1 MASVYLETYGCTLNQ
16 SESEEMMNQLEG
28 HSVAESARDA
38 QIIVL
43 NTCMVIERT
52 ERKILKRISALYK
65 QLGDRK
71 LIISGCMVGPLGDRL
86 QAIYPELEVVPSDLV
101 VSYIDANFAREPAV
115 SPRFNLTAKVKIA
128 QGCRGSCSY
137 CIVRLIKGPI
147 VSRSIEAV
155 TRDVEHRVQHG
166 AKQVFLTAQDV
177 GACGLDSGFRLP
189 DLIEALCELEHEF
202 KLRVGMMNVSS
213 IHDIVEDLVRVF
225 KHPKVYKFLHLPVQ
239 SGSDRVLKR
248 MERGYTVSD
257 FKRIVED
264 IVRVFKHPK
273 VYKFLHLPVQSGS
286 DRVLKRMERGYTV
299 SDFKRIVAR
308 FRRAYRDITLSTD
321 FIVGFPTE
329 TEEDFRATMQLLR
342 AVRPLKVNITRFS
355 QRKGT
360 PAFVLEPVT
369 GRVTKERSRM
379 LTAEHHRIAYRQ
391 NCKSLGKIYGALAVE
406 RGKNGSTILYTD
418 SYRPIVVA
426 HELTLGIR
434 YAVLVTRT
442 TPTYLV
448 GTLS

>member
-28 HSVAESARDA
+28 HSVAESAHDA

-115 SPRFNLTAKVKIA
+115 SPRLNLTAKVKIA

-213 IHDIVEDLVRVF
+213 IHDIVEDL
-225 KHPKVYKFLHLPVQ
+225 
-239 SGSDRVLKR
+239 
-248 MERGYTVSD
+248 
-257 FKRIVED
+257 
-264 IVRVFKHPK
+264 VRVFKHPK

>member
-115 SPRFNLTAKVKIA
+115 SPRLNLTAKVKIA

-213 IHDIVEDLVRVF
+213 IHDIVEDL
-225 KHPKVYKFLHLPVQ
+225 
-239 SGSDRVLKR
+239 
-248 MERGYTVSD
+248 
-257 FKRIVED
+257 
-264 IVRVFKHPK
+264 VRVFKHPK

>member
-1 MASVYLETYGCTLNQ
+1 MASIYLETYGCTLNQ

-28 HSVAESARDA
+28 HSVAESAHDA

-115 SPRFNLTAKVKIA
+115 SPRLNLTAKVKIA

-213 IHDIVEDLVRVF
+213 IHDIVEDL
-225 KHPKVYKFLHLPVQ
+225 
-239 SGSDRVLKR
+239 
-248 MERGYTVSD
+248 
-257 FKRIVED
+257 
-264 IVRVFKHPK
+264 VRVFKHPK

>member
-28 HSVAESARDA
+28 HSVAESAHDA

-257 FKRIVED
+257 FKRIV
-264 IVRVFKHPK
+264 
-273 VYKFLHLPVQSGS
+273 
-286 DRVLKRMERGYTV
+286 
-299 SDFKRIVAR
+299 AR

>member
-1 MASVYLETYGCTLNQ
+1 
-16 SESEEMMNQLEG
+16 
-28 HSVAESARDA
+28 
-38 QIIVL
+38 
-43 NTCMVIERT
+43 
-52 ERKILKRISALYK
+52 
-65 QLGDRK
+65 
-71 LIISGCMVGPLGDRL
+71 
-86 QAIYPELEVVPSDLV
+86 
-101 VSYIDANFAREPAV
+101 
-115 SPRFNLTAKVKIA
+115 
-128 QGCRGSCSY
+128 
-137 CIVRLIKGPI
+137 
-147 VSRSIEAV
+147 
-155 TRDVEHRVQHG
+155 
-166 AKQVFLTAQDV
+166 
-177 GACGLDSGFRLP
+177 
-189 DLIEALCELEHEF
+189 
-202 KLRVGMMNVSS
+202 MMNVSS
-213 IHDIVEDLVRVF
+213 IHDIVEDL
-225 KHPKVYKFLHLPVQ
+225 
-239 SGSDRVLKR
+239 
-248 MERGYTVSD
+248 
-257 FKRIVED
+257 
-264 IVRVFKHPK
+264 VRVFKHPK

>member
-16 SESEEMMNQLEG
+16 SESEEMLNQLEG
-28 HSVAESARDA
+28 HDVAESAHDA

-52 ERKILKRISALYK
+52 ERKILKRISALHK

-86 QAIYPELEVVPSDLV
+86 QGIYPELEVVPSDLV
-101 VSYIDANFAREPAV
+101 VSYIDAHFAREPGV

-155 TRDVEHRVQHG
+155 TRDVEYRVEHG

-189 DLIEALCELEHEF
+189 DLVEALCELEHEF
-202 KLRVGMMNVSS
+202 KLRIGMMNISS
-213 IHDIVEDLVRVF
+213 ILDIIEDLVRVF
-225 KHPKVYKFLHLPVQ
+225 EHPKVYKFLHLPVQ
-239 SGSDRVLKR
+239 SGSDRVLQR
-248 MERGYTVSD
+248 MDRGYASA
-257 FKRIVED
+257 
-264 IVRVFKHPK
+264 
-273 VYKFLHLPVQSGS
+273 
-286 DRVLKRMERGYTV
+286 
-299 SDFKRIVAR
+299 DFKRIVAR

-321 FIVGFPTE
+321 FIVGFPAE
-329 TEEDFRATMQLLR
+329 TDEDFRATMQLLR
-342 AVRPLKVNITRFS
+342 EVRPLKVNITRFS
-355 QRKGT
+355 KRKGT
-360 PAFVLEPVT
+360 PAFVLEPVA
-369 GRVTKERSRM
+369 GRVAKERSRM
-379 LTAEHHRIAYRQ
+379 LTAEHHRIAYQQ
-391 NCKSLGKIYGALAVE
+391 NCKSLGKTYGALAVE
-406 RGKNGSTILYTD
+406 RGKKGSTILYND
-418 SYRPIVVA
+418 SYRPIVVGR
-426 HELTLGIR
+426 ELTLGIR
-434 YAVLVTRT
+434 YEVLVTRT
-442 TPTYLV
+442 TPTYLI

>member
-16 SESEEMMNQLEG
+16 SESEDMMNQLEG
-28 HSVAESARDA
+28 HSVAESAHDA

-43 NTCMVIERT
+43 NTCMVIEST
-52 ERKILKRISALYK
+52 ERKILKRIGALYK

-86 QAIYPELEVVPSDLV
+86 QANYPELEVVPSDRV
-101 VSYIDANFAREPAV
+101 VSYIDAHFAREPAV

-202 KLRVGMMNVSS
+202 KLRIGMMNVSS

-225 KHPKVYKFLHLPVQ
+225 KHPKVYKFVHLPVQ

-248 MERGYTVSD
+248 MERD
-257 FKRIVED
+257 
-264 IVRVFKHPK
+264 
-273 VYKFLHLPVQSGS
+273 
-286 DRVLKRMERGYTV
+286 YTV

-308 FRRAYRDITLSTD
+308 FRHANRDITLSTD

-369 GRVTKERSRM
+369 SRVTKERSRM

-426 HELTLGIR
+426 HELTLGTR